1 MRNTN
6 EEDRYSNE
14 SNTKS
19 QDKDTMVNKESN
31 TKSRD
36 KDTTINRRTD
46 KSTMEISKIEIDRNE
61 LNNSKRVKR
70 SMLPKKTLKYQIIVI
85 F

>member
-36 KDTTINRRTD
+36 KDT
-46 KSTMEISKIEIDRNE
+46 MEISKIEIDRNE

>member
-46 KSTMEISKIEIDRNE
+46 KSTMEISKIEIDRNIS
-61 LNNSKRVKR
+61 LTHNNTVVVHTSI
-70 SMLPKKTLKYQIIVI
+70 SEC
-85 F
+85 